1 MIPRAF
7 ATPKG
12 LRPRKRVKPEG
23 RLFRKTASHF
33 SGSCASIR
41 GLEAI
46 MFNPTQ
52 IVIQAFVEQLKDKYR
67 QIYGDLESAYRD
79 IIGFVGRL
87 SLENI
92 ANSDA
97 AYHDVNHTIMV
108 TLVGQEILLGKHT
121 CEGGVTPRD
130 WLHFMISLL
139 CHDIG
144 YVRGVCRGDRNGQ
157 YVSNENGDL
166 VPISAGAT
174 DASLTPY
181 HVTRS
186 KLFVRERFGKASLI
200 QIDTLQIEANIEHTR
215 FPVPELE
222 QHTSTADYPGLLRA
236 ADLIGQ
242 LADINY
248 PRKTSGLF
256 TEFRETGV
264 NEKLGY
270 HTAED
275 LRSAYPAFFWSAV
288 HPYIGD
294 ALRYLRV
301 TQEGKQWIANL
312 YAHVFSEEHREA
324 TGAY

>member
-1 MIPRAF
+1 MRA
-7 ATPKG
+7 
-12 LRPRKRVKPEG
+12 
-23 RLFRKTASHF
+23 
-33 SGSCASIR
+33 
-41 GLEAI
+41 LEAA

-52 IVIQAFVEQLKDKYR
+52 VVIQAFVHELKDMYG
-67 QIYGDLESAYRD
+67 QIYGVLEPAYPD

-97 AYHDVNHTIMV
+97 AYHDMNHTIMV

-121 CEGGVTPRD
+121 SEGGVTPRD

-144 YVRGVCRGDRNGQ
+144 YVRGVCRGDSNGH
-157 YVSNENGDL
+157 YVCNEKGDL
-166 VPISAGAT
+166 VPISAGST

-186 KLFVRERFGKASLI
+186 KLFVRERFGKVSLTH
-200 QIDTLQIEANIEHTR
+200 IDTREIEANIEHTR

-248 PRKTSGLF
+248 LRKTSALF
-256 TEFRETGV
+256 AEFRETGAA
-264 NEKLGY
+264 EKLGY
-270 HTAED
+270 QTPDD
-275 LRSAYPAFFWSAV
+275 LRTAYPAFFWQAV
-288 HPYIGD
+288 RPYIGD

-312 YAHVFSEEHREA
+312 YAHVFSEEHRGE
-324 TGAY
+324 TGPR